1 MRLPVTR
8 SQPTTKS
15 NSHYVEPLS
24 SSFSEGKRPRSDSMW
39 TGSGASK
46 KKLAVPYDHR
56 RGQGQQLA
64 GMRDQRPARS
74 AVPSAAPS
82 APSPSSLPFLD
93 EGHYT
98 SHIYDPS
105 VFSFM
110 NEYENE
116 AEQAMN
122 SIAHECACI
131 SCECSSPCDCDS
143 SLTSGDSGEPSPIPT
158 DIAETVDSFTFH
170 FTLPG
175 FHRRDLDLRIIENE
189 GTSRL
194 IVTGRKPP
202 LVSSEFGIA
211 DDGAIFHRVESSSGT
226 FLRTVVLPDSAD
238 VDYHDFQAVLKDG
251 VLGVRVPKKTHTPFA
266 PRIIAI
272 TDGF

>member
-1 MRLPVTR
+1 MRLPVTHR
-8 SQPTTKS
+8 SQPS
-15 NSHYVEPLS
+15 NSHNVESLS
-24 SSFSEGKRPRSDSMW
+24 SSSEGKRPRSDSMRE
-39 TGSGASK
+39 GVK
-46 KKLAVPYDHR
+46 KKLPVPYDPR
-56 RGQGQQLA
+56 RGTASYQGQQVA
-64 GMRDQRPARS
+64 GMRDHSSVRPSRS
-74 AVPSAAPS
+74 AVPS
-82 APSPSSLPFLD
+82 APSPSSLPFLQ
-93 EGHYT
+93 GNYT
-98 SHIYDPS
+98 SHIDDPS

-116 AEQAMN
+116 AEHAMN
-122 SIAHECACI
+122 TDARECACI
-131 SCECSSPCDCDS
+131 SYECSSPCDCDDS
-143 SLTSGDSGEPSPIPT
+143 RMTSGQPSPIPT

-175 FHRRDLDLRIIENE
+175 FHRRDLDLRIIEND

-202 LVSSEFGIA
+202 LVSSEFGISE
-211 DDGAIFHRVESSSGT
+211 DGDIFHRVESSSGT

-251 VLGVRVPKKTHTPFA
+251 VLGVRVPKKTHTPFP